1 MDFNGKIRLWGDG
14 TMDVLILLLVIL
26 VIISLNVT
34 FFILFKKGKLNLIV
48 SGIIMMILAPVLG
61 FLSGA
66 LFLHF
71 YDWSS
76 GGTGE
81 GAGYGGAFLGLITL
95 ANGILILLIGIIRW
109 IITISTKKY

>member
-1 MDFNGKIRLWGDG
+1 
-14 TMDVLILLLVIL
+14 
-26 VIISLNVT
+26 
-34 FFILFKKGKLNLIV
+34 
-48 SGIIMMILAPVLG
+48 MMIVAPVLG

-95 ANGILILLIGIIRW
+95 ANGILILMIGIIRW
-109 IITISTKKY
+109 IITISTKQH

>member
-1 MDFNGKIRLWGDG
+1 MEG
-14 TMDVLILLLVIL
+14 LILALFIL
-26 VIISLNVT
+26 FLISLNVV
-34 FFILFKKGKLNLIV
+34 FFILLKKEKLNLMV
-48 SGIIMMILAPVLG
+48 SGIIMMVLAPVIG
-61 FLSGA
+61 FFSGA

-95 ANGILILLIGIIRW
+95 ANGLLILVIGTIRW
-109 IITISTKKY
+109 FLHFVKKAS

>member
-1 MDFNGKIRLWGDG
+1 MEG
-14 TMDVLILLLVIL
+14 LILTLFIL
-26 VIISLNVT
+26 ILISLNVF
-34 FFILFKKGKLNLIV
+34 FFILFKKRKLNLMV
-48 SGIIMMILAPVLG
+48 SGIILMILAPVMG
-61 FLSGA
+61 FSSGA

-95 ANGILILLIGIIRW
+95 ANGFLILVIGILRW
-109 IITISTKKY
+109 LLHFVKKIMGLNW